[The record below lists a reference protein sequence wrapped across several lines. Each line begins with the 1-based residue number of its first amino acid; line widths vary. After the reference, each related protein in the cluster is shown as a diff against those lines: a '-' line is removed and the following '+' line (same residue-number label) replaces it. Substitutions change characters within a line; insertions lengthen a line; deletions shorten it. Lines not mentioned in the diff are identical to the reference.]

1 MENKKKINWSNI
13 FLAIFDCFWLWYS
26 LSYMFEY
33 YHSGHFTIAAI
44 FGVTTIGWTLFLWID
59 AKDIQRK
66 QKQEEQ
72 KDE

>member
-1 MENKKKINWSNI
+1 
-13 FLAIFDCFWLWYS
+13 
-26 LSYMFEY
+26 MFEY

-44 FGVTTIGWTLFLWID
+44 FGVGVLGWTLLPWRD
-59 AKDIQRK
+59 GKDIQRK

>member
-1 MENKKKINWSNI
+1 
-13 FLAIFDCFWLWYS
+13 
-26 LSYMFEY
+26 MFEY
-33 YHSGHFTIAAI
+33 YHTGHFNIAAI
-44 FGVTTIGWTLFLWID
+44 FGITTIGWILFLWID

>member
-1 MENKKKINWSNI
+1 
-13 FLAIFDCFWLWYS
+13 
-26 LSYMFEY
+26 MFEY
-33 YHSGHFTIAAI
+33 YHSGHFNITAI
-44 FGVTTIGWTLFLWID
+44 FGVATIGWILFLWID

>member
-1 MENKKKINWSNI
+1 
-13 FLAIFDCFWLWYS
+13 
-26 LSYMFEY
+26 MFEY
-33 YHSGHFTIAAI
+33 YHSGHFNIAAI
-44 FGVTTIGWTLFLWID
+44 FGVATIGWILFLWID